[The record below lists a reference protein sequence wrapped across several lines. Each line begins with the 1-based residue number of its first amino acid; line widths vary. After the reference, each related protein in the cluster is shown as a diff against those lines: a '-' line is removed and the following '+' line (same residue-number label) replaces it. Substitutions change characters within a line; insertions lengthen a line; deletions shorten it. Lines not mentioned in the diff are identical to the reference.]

1 MSEPTRA
8 EGAIERLETE
18 LFRALERYFEVRRR
32 EVEESIER
40 AGTEFKNF
48 EEARRQLVE
57 AEQEL
62 EQIRQR
68 TAELKGEAVNA
79 IMGTSEASELEEG
92 VSELEPELGELA
104 EAEQSVLGRKKD
116 AEERLRRLTG
126 QDIGEHLAEASSG
139 VAAIALAKAE
149 EIDALKDRVD
159 QRFAEGENLRPP
171 ARNLESL
178 LYSPYCLERLS
189 EKGRKGLQRSPT
201 DHPRAHF
208 LLRIYRPNSRSE
220 RCSYPFS
227 DSF

>member
-8 EGAIERLETE
+8 EDAIEQLETE
-18 LFRALERYFEVRRR
+18 LFRALDRYFEVRRR
-32 EVEESIER
+32 EVEESIQR

-48 EEARRQLVE
+48 DEARRQLVE

-62 EQIRQR
+62 EQIRHR

-79 IMGTSEASELEEG
+79 IVGTSEASELEEG

-104 EAEQSVLGRKKD
+104 EAEQSALGRRKD

-139 VAAIALAKAE
+139 LAAVALAKAE

-159 QRFAEGENLRPP
+159 QRFSEGRTSVLR
-171 ARNLESL
+171 
-178 LYSPYCLERLS
+178 
-189 EKGRKGLQRSPT
+189 
-201 DHPRAHF
+201 RA
-208 LLRIYRPNSRSE
+208 I
-220 RCSYPFS
+220 
-227 DSF
+227 

>member
-8 EGAIERLETE
+8 EGTIERLETE
-18 LFRALERYFEVRRR
+18 LFRALDRYFEVRRR

-48 EEARRQLVE
+48 DEARRQLVE
-57 AEQEL
+57 AEKEL
-62 EQIRQR
+62 EQISQR
-68 TAELKGEAVNA
+68 TAELRGEAVNA
-79 IMGTSEASELEEG
+79 IVGTSEASELEEG

-104 EAEQSVLGRKKD
+104 EAEQSALGRKKD

-159 QRFAEGENLRPP
+159 QRFAEGRTSVLRL
-171 ARNLESL
+171 A
-178 LYSPYCLERLS
+178 
-189 EKGRKGLQRSPT
+189 
-201 DHPRAHF
+201 
-208 LLRIYRPNSRSE
+208 I
-220 RCSYPFS
+220 
-227 DSF
+227 